1 MRRIF
6 KRQRR
11 SIAQN
16 RKPHRE
22 VGLSHYVNFGLAALL
37 TLLTTLA
44 GPRRLL
50 LLLLTRF
57 LLAAALLL
65 TALLLTALLLAAL
78 LLLTRLLVWILIHL
92 TVLSNIGS
100 KRHLDRSRPMA
111 RDNAWRL
118 HSFPFTHLVNF
129 DENVFG
135 TRWRQHEFPHQHN
148 GGANDGTLYVA
159 VAAWGAN
166 SDSRVGLVV
175 RWAALN
181 MPAHAPPA

>member
-65 TALLLTALLLAAL
+65 TALLLAAL

-92 TVLSNIGS
+92 TFLSNIGS
-100 KRHLDRSRPMA
+100 KRHLDCSRPMA